1 MLITHTWI
9 NLLRRLVMRL
19 DLAIGLK
26 PGDKVVN
33 VFMDELVISSIDYS
47 ISPSKPPVFTA
58 LDTRLQ
64 KHYLWFDEI
73 YHPDLEDICDE
84 EKSFVLW
91 AKDNK
96 QLIGENSRLSKEI
109 YMQGYANGFNS
120 RVKYS
125 HEEQMQK

>member
-1 MLITHTWI
+1 
-9 NLLRRLVMRL
+9 MRL
-19 DLAIGLK
+19 DLAMALK
-26 PGDKVVN
+26 PGDKVIN
-33 VFMDELVISSIDYS
+33 VFMDELVITSVDHS
-47 ISPSKPPVFTA
+47 ISPSITA

-64 KHYLWFDEI
+64 KHYLSPDEI

-84 EKSFVLW
+84 EKSFILW

>member
-1 MLITHTWI
+1 
-9 NLLRRLVMRL
+9 MRL
-19 DLAIGLK
+19 DLAMALK

-47 ISPSKPPVFTA
+47 ISPSKPPVFIA

-84 EKSFVLW
+84 EKSFILW
-91 AKDNK
+91 AKEWK
-96 QLIGENSRLSKEI
+96 QFIGENSRLLKTV
-109 YMQGYANGFNS
+109 YMQGFAMGFEHK
-120 RVKYS
+120 RKIS
-125 HEEQMQK
+125 HEEAMQK